1 MEGFVSTVRRMWHE
15 LKSAVL
21 DAGSDFADHHDGARR
36 AGGRAGELSMQAGS
50 VTMFSER

>member
-36 AGGRAGELSMQAGS
+36 AGGRAEHASGQCHN
-50 VTMFSER
+50 V

>member
-36 AGGRAGELSMQAGS
+36 AGELSMQAGS